1 MLTKLTL
8 KDFKAIK
15 RGDLSFKPLTILLGP
30 NNSGKTS
37 ILEVLFLAPN
47 PFRAVPYQ
55 TGTTYECAVS
65 VIHLLHQTL
74 DSKGYLFLLNN
85 YTAKSA
91 EIQLHLKDGTV
102 SNLEFLPYDTSS
114 IYVISNRSKRAGRI
128 NIAGEEFPFIGRLE
142 SFSERYDQIY
152 DSSPFSGETLYM
164 SSNLTKMSY
173 KYLQMNWASIMNRGI
188 GRKVAGES
196 SEISYDRYRDIT
208 IEPYMGGSLAINA
221 YFEDG
226 RRIRLGDLGDGIQNY
241 ITAKF
246 LFEIVDPEILI
257 WDDIEA
263 HLNPKIL
270 LNISEWFSTIVD
282 NGKQVIITTHSLEA
296 AKTIAEL
303 NKNNVSILLTFLED
317 GLLKTRS
324 LSLSELEDF
333 TGAGIDVRVAEKFL
347 L

>member
-1 MLTKLTL
+1 
-8 KDFKAIK
+8 
-15 RGDLSFKPLTILLGP
+15 LTILLGP

-37 ILEVLFLAPN
+37 ILEALFLAPN
-47 PFRAVPYQ
+47 PFRAVPYL
-55 TGTTYECAVS
+55 TGTAYDCAVS

-102 SNLEFLPYDTSS
+102 SNLEFLSDHKYS
-114 IYVISNRSKRAGRI
+114 IYVISNRSTRAVRT
-128 NIAGEEFPFIGRLE
+128 NIAGEEFPSIGRLE
-142 SFSERYDQIY
+142 SFSERYDPI

-188 GRKVAGES
+188 GRKVARES

-246 LFEIVDPEILI
+246 LFEIVDPEILL

-282 NGKQVIITTHSLEA
+282 NGRQVIITTHSLEA

-303 NKNNVSILLTFLED
+303 NINGGSNAPRWL
-317 GLLKTRS
+317 
-324 LSLSELEDF
+324 
-333 TGAGIDVRVAEKFL
+333 
-347 L
+347 